1 MSDLPAQ
8 PMTPELLEGAL
19 TDADDRLLLKS
30 LDATAGGNGP
40 RIRIGQRWVSTLWAL
55 PSGRRPSLS

>member
-19 TDADDRLLLKS
+19 TDADDRLLLNHWMPPQ
-30 LDATAGGNGP
+30 AGIVS